1 MSNNLAKTGKKR
13 RKKTKN
19 KLSVGCFTFLILLG
33 MFIYGAFHLYVNL
46 SASLIRTYI
55 LDIGEIANSIDKEM
69 LIVREEN
76 VLKAPADGY
85 ISYYADDGDRL
96 RKDGIVGKIQNEEL
110 RGDEGLN
117 LRIIDRRINELRG
130 GVEVKNPE
138 QEMDQ
143 IDFRIDFLF
152 SDIQNRIREKEYSYI
167 PSLKNELLTLVER
180 KKLIQGASSL
190 GDLTLEQLQI
200 QKEELENKVHAE
212 KFYIRTKEAGILS
225 FYHDGASERLGV
237 DKIKELKVSDIENFE
252 DKNRIEKKDKVRS
265 GDVVATIVGNHR
277 WYFIT
282 EVTKEDIERIERGKP
297 LRCTIDG
304 EVVRATLDDFYKDR
318 EGRFVG
324 IFSVA
329 AENYDFTAKRR
340 NKVRIEYKHSTGL
353 MIRKDSVIQQEGR
366 KGIFVVNEVGLA
378 VFKEIQAFLGENEEY
393 YTIAYD
399 LNAPKKDKTINLY
412 DEIVSDPKGVK
423 ERQRIR

>member
-1 MSNNLAKTGKKR
+1 MSNNSVKTGKKR
-13 RKKTKN
+13 RKRAKN
-19 KLSVGCFTFLILLG
+19 KLSVGCVTFLILLG
-33 MFIYGAFHLYVNL
+33 IFVYGAFHLYTNL

-55 LDIGEIANSIDKEM
+55 LDIGEIANNIDKEM

-76 VLKAPADGY
+76 VLRSPADGY

-96 RKDGIVGKIQNEEL
+96 RKDGVVGKIQNEEL

-138 QEMDQ
+138 QEIDQ
-143 IDFRIDFLF
+143 IDLRIDFLF
-152 SDIQNRIREKEYSYI
+152 SDIQNRIREGEYSYI

-190 GDLTLEQLQI
+190 GDFTLEQLQT
-200 QKEELENKVHAE
+200 QKEELENKIHAE

-225 FYHDGASERLGV
+225 FYYDGASDKLDV
-237 DKIKELKVSDIENFE
+237 DKIRELRVSDIEHFE
-252 DKNRIEKKDKVRS
+252 DKNQITKKDKVRS

-282 EVTKEDIERIERGKP
+282 EVTKEDIKRVERGKL

-304 EVVRATLDDFYKDR
+304 EVFRAELDDFYKDR

-329 AENYDFTAKRR
+329 AENYDFTGRRR
-340 NKVRIEYKHSTGL
+340 NTVKIEYKRSIGL
-353 MIRKDSVIQQEGR
+353 MIRKDSVVQQENR
-366 KGIFVVNEVGLA
+366 KGIFVVDEVGVA
-378 VFKEIQAFLGENEEY
+378 TFKEIKEFLGENEDY

-399 LNAPKKDKTINLY
+399 LNAPKKEKAINLY
-412 DEIVSDPKGVK
+412 DEIVSDPKGIK
-423 ERQRIR
+423 EGQRIR